1 MQQENTLTDLF
12 GPVIH
17 SYSRQNALDDGVLID
32 VTETAQEADFK
43 IPVAVTRAVWDRY
56 IEWTLDDTKRQTYQ
70 DLQGRL
76 WDVLWMARAGIAGDN
91 KHKSVVLYQL
101 YCVPRAPAS
110 KAKQP
115 RRTTLKMHIG
125 PGDDHEPVITIM
137 LPGED

>member
-32 VTETAQEADFK
+32 VTETAQEAGFK
-43 IPVAVTRAVWDRY
+43 IPVAVTQAVWDRY

-76 WDVLWMARAGIAGDN
+76 WDVLWMAIAGIAGDN

-101 YCVPRAPAS
+101 YCVPRVPTS
-110 KAKQP
+110 KAKLP

-125 PGDDHEPVITIM
+125 PGDDHEQVITIM